1 MASWGLITRMEVGTA
16 VGAMLG
22 VGVVVEDV
30 VSVAVEEDG
39 TMDLKVIHNKM
50 EAVEEDG
57 TMDLKV
63 IHNKMEEAVEVI
75 TKMEEAVE
83 EDGTMDLKVIH
94 NKMEE
99 AVEEDG
105 TMDLKVIHNKMG
117 AVEGDGTMD
126 LRLIHN
132 KMEDTIV
139 NHLFKAAV
147 FTLLFCLYSGYNL
160 RQLAVGLFSQCPF

>member
-1 MASWGLITRMEVGTA
+1 
-16 VGAMLG
+16 
-22 VGVVVEDV
+22 
-30 VSVAVEEDG
+30 
-39 TMDLKVIHNKM
+39 
-50 EAVEEDG
+50 
-57 TMDLKV
+57 
-63 IHNKMEEAVEVI
+63 
-75 TKMEEAVE
+75 
-83 EDGTMDLKVIH
+83 
-94 NKMEE
+94 MEE

>member
-63 IHNKMEEAVEVI
+63 IHNKMEEAVE
-75 TKMEEAVE
+75 
-83 EDGTMDLKVIH
+83 EDGTMDLKV
-94 NKMEE
+94 
-99 AVEEDG
+99 
-105 TMDLKVIHNKMG
+105 
-117 AVEGDGTMD
+117 
-126 LRLIHN
+126 IHN

>member
-63 IHNKMEEAVEVI
+63 IHN
-75 TKMEEAVE
+75 KMEEAVE

>member
-30 VSVAVEEDG
+30 VSV
-39 TMDLKVIHNKM
+39 
-50 EAVEEDG
+50 AVEEDG